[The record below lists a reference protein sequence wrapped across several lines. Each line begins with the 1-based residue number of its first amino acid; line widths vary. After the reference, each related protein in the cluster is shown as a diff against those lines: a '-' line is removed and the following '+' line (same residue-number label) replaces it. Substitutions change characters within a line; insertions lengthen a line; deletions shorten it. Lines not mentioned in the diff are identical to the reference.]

1 MPARPQVDLYNRLYR
16 ERIVFLGQ
24 QISDDIANQIIGVM
38 LYLDSEVRTSHPASE
53 HVWRLCPVS
62 LHPEALAPDG
72 TQDNSK
78 PMYMYINSP
87 GGSVTAGFAMFDTM
101 RHVKA
106 DVSTINVGLAASMG
120 SLLLVGGAKG
130 KRLCLPHSRVMIH
143 QPSMG
148 GIQGQASDIKVE
160 AEMILGIRER
170 VVRSLLASTPPPRIS
185 SALASAHRRATLVAH
200 SDAGPVTPARSS
212 APPPLPPRDV
222 NQSPCRPSP
231 LTPAPLPASRSPT
244 TRS

>member
-1 MPARPQVDLYNRLYR
+1 
-16 ERIVFLGQ
+16 
-24 QISDDIANQIIGVM
+24 
-38 LYLDSEVRTSHPASE
+38 
-53 HVWRLCPVS
+53 
-62 LHPEALAPDG
+62 
-72 TQDNSK
+72 
-78 PMYMYINSP
+78 MYMYINSP

-130 KRLCLPHSRVMIH
+130 KRLALPHSRCMIH

-170 VVRSLLASTPPPRIS
+170 VVRTSVPTRLGLSPRHLS
-185 SALASAHRRATLVAH
+185 PLQR
-200 SDAGPVTPARSS
+200 RSS
-212 APPPLPPRDV
+212 HARAHPHSL
-222 NQSPCRPSP
+222 SP
-231 LTPAPLPASRSPT
+231 AI
-244 TRS
+244 